1 MYIWATG
8 FHTKQEIAT
17 AAVGTFV
24 QLHPSVFYFI
34 LDNGTVV

>member
-8 FHTKQEIAT
+8 FHTKQEIA
-17 AAVGTFV
+17 TFV